1 MGLATRKALSVKQD
15 VCFFT
20 QPWRLSVLSWLLEA
34 YITGVEGE
42 VQGAQSYPRHF
53 LFDKMP

>member
-15 VCFFT
+15 VCFFS
-20 QPWRLSVLSWLLEA
+20 QPWRLSVLSRLPEA

-42 VQGAQSYPRHF
+42 VQGAQSHPQKF
-53 LFDKMP
+53 LFCKMP